1 MKKVYAGIGMM
12 AAAMLALQGCTGGT
26 GVRDGDQVPVEEQSV
41 GAEAGIGAADQA
53 ETGGVETGVA
63 TVGAGT
69 FEGQPISEA
78 LSDPESILS
87 TRVFYFDF
95 NSSELSQR
103 DHDALEAH
111 ARLLSNNP
119 DISVVLEGHA
129 DERGSREYNLALG
142 ERRAKA
148 IERILSLQGVGE
160 EQIQVISFGEE
171 RPVALGHDEEAWRL
185 NRRVELLYSGY

>member
-1 MKKVYAGIGMM
+1 MKRMHVGLGIL
-12 AAAMLALQGCTGGT
+12 AAALIALQGCSGGA
-26 GVRDGDQVPVEEQSV
+26 VRDGADVPVEERSV
-41 GAEAGIGAADQA
+41 GAEGATDGTGA
-53 ETGGVETGVA
+53 ETGGVETGTA
-63 TVGAGT
+63 QVGAGT
-69 FEGQPISEA
+69 FEGRPINEA
-78 LSDPESILS
+78 LSDPNSILS

-95 NSSELSQR
+95 NSSELSAADQE
-103 DHDALEAH
+103 ALAAH
-111 ARLLSNNP
+111 ARLLSANP
-119 DISVVLEGHA
+119 SISVVLEGHA

-148 IERILSLQGVGE
+148 IERVLSLQGVGP